1 MQHVLIN
8 LFNVYNISVILL
20 LLCQHSLQFTLDP
33 SLDGMNQEAS
43 NVTSTEYLIRVI
55 TMNLNLSMYFKAVC
69 HRNVWFFT
77 QFAIVALLYSGKA
90 PSLHGQ

>member
-43 NVTSTEYLIRVI
+43 NVTSTEYQIK
-55 TMNLNLSMYFKAVC
+55 T
-69 HRNVWFFT
+69 
-77 QFAIVALLYSGKA
+77 
-90 PSLHGQ
+90 

>member
-55 TMNLNLSMYFKAVC
+55 TMNLNLSMYISRLYVTEMFG
-69 HRNVWFFT
+69 
-77 QFAIVALLYSGKA
+77 ALH
-90 PSLHGQ
+90 SLLS